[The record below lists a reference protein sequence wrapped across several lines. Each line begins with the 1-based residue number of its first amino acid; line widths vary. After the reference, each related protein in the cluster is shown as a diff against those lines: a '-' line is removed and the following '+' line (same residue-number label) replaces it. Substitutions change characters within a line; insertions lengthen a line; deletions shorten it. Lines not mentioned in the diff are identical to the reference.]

1 MLEGDHAGPRR
12 LPFSFE
18 AKGGVGRLALEGRE
32 IEFTVGPLVVDR
44 LELEVTDLGT
54 DPASAV
60 AERFQRRRTRLRA
73 LAIHVSSS
81 ALDERVEQLRRPL
94 AGLGITQ
101 LSARLNDGFVSVRAR
116 AADGLAAA
124 DVSFRIQIVSAGTQ
138 LRALAS
144 TIRVH
149 GHLPTP
155 GPVIVDRILVAMLG
169 ATDAAGV
176 VERPHVRGLC
186 DVEIDLVGA
195 LLWHVLPPA
204 GWRLPSVGDLEL
216 VRITIARGALEVVY
230 GPAGTRTGELGVRP
244 QTHQLAAAH
253 DLMLSAD
260 TQLREGHFEDAMRGY
275 RALLASG
282 GPEQPLL
289 LERLLALAAARPA
302 WFFDG
307 LELSRQALG
316 RWPNFPPSH
325 AALASITLAQG
336 DARIAAEHLT
346 ALAQLASAE
355 GDDDQAALSALAGA
369 RLLRVLDPR
378 AATQLYQLALEH
390 DASSSEAADAL
401 ADRFAD
407 EQRWPELVRLVRAR
421 AVITPDLGRA
431 VQLRLRLADVFVH
444 HLDDPHSAQQELAV
458 ARHLAP
464 DDPAVHEMTATI
476 LSTIDPVAAIAAWQD
491 VARLA
496 EARGD
501 HRTTARALAIVG
513 DKLVHIGAGAHEA
526 EAAWTRAL
534 ELDPL
539 QADAIAGLAYAAAAR
554 EDHATA
560 ADYLERLRG
569 IGLPPQV
576 SARHELA
583 LARSLVAIG
592 RTDDARASLRR
603 ATLAGGETAAE
614 AHAVLA
620 EVAEAS
626 DDRDHAATELDTAI
640 GQLLD
645 LASHAS
651 LTDPTSERMYTRAA
665 ELAMARASLFDRS
678 GQASAASGEWMRAH
692 ELAVRHAPQIA
703 RSAARTML
711 ARSGDTGTERQWIDA
726 VLATRPP
733 PAERA
738 QLLVRRAAARRDERA
753 PDMAAALADL
763 HEALRI
769 CEGMASNQDGTDP
782 EATEIRRR
790 AYQLEAEL
798 LAKSGDQRARAQALA
813 ALAKMA
819 AREDRVESETAAAA
833 AWLAADEPAAA
844 LPHGARAHAAL
855 EPEVPSR
862 IRRDVLLTLGEA
874 AWRQRAWPDVMR
886 AYRGLIDE
894 PNIDTVTAPRLGV
907 YRYRLAVAADRT
919 GDAAIAIEA
928 LRPLVDDGDTTTKG
942 AGSIANGMTPELRGQ
957 ALRLFADL
965 AERTGDLAAA
975 ATALEGFASL
985 AVDSSPTAR
994 ADAMYRAGELFR
1006 RADRGD
1012 DAIRCLESALR
1023 ISETHL
1029 PALDALEMAWRE
1041 RGDNERVSVILGRK
1055 VAATTRHPARQKPLL
1070 SRLGDLQD
1078 QLGRP
1083 DVALATHQRALEID
1097 PTWRPSLR
1105 YVTLRLRDAGQLI
1118 AAAGGLAQLAG
1129 ELPGDTGVDLAIVAR
1144 ERQVAAVALSELV
1157 LTLDAKQLDAVAEVA
1172 RPALERASAD
1182 GADVAGGLAR
1192 IRGEVVHVTTITTFA
1207 AEEDT
1212 ASGRASSPSIGALS
1226 LKDAAQRARL
1236 AGKLDDALAT
1246 LEAANHVNP
1255 GDVAVLQELVELAS
1269 ELGDHAAA
1277 ARHLTALADL
1287 MSGARRGNALLE
1299 LAELYYD
1306 HLDDAARGRQAMRA
1320 AAEAFG
1326 KGARRDATLRMVASE
1341 ARANLAWAIAV
1352 EALEGIDPARR
1363 AASDISDLA
1372 NALVRSGRDG
1382 AALALVED
1390 PDVAAKLGDGGE
1402 LANTI
1407 RASRDRKLAFARALE
1422 HEADTARGPS
1432 ESEANEL
1439 REAADAIRTSADPRT
1454 KTLPGVVA
1462 DPADDSTS
1470 EPRTKTKPGPAEAP
1484 SPPSTNT
1491 LGRIKLVSVPRPP
1504 PPQPIIE
1511 IRQSDPEIEI
1521 IEETEADDGFQ
1532 SVTDAR
1538 IKSGP
1543 IAIVVPEEDGFQSL
1557 TDPRVKSGPIAL
1569 PVDLASAPARIEDAR
1584 GSGLIEPPPETTLR
1598 DLPAQT
1604 PTLRLFAAVEPTDEP
1619 PAADIV
1625 RSPAQIVDD
1634 ESDIALREYD
1644 AASPDE
1650 SPAVTLRGMSRVD
1663 DASEG
1668 DPPRKPPTLPPLQAL
1683 RRPAATNPPRTTLRE
1698 FTAETDSSIPT
1709 LDDAPSEAPTPPRT
1723 TTPSYASRTPSG
1735 PIPTITGTGPIPTI
1749 TGSGPIPVILEDRP
1763 TGRRSSST
1771 IAPPTP
1777 TGDRPRAP
1785 SVPPPMSPP
1794 LPPTVTIQP
1803 ASRRAPTTPPT
1814 VGGLPPVPAP
1824 AGRER
1829 RPSSLPPMN
1838 QASTEASPPPL
1849 ADARTRTP
1857 SSNPVP
1863 AGLRKPP
1870 SAPPPIAP
1878 LPATTLRE
1886 YTPAVPRDPAVPTR
1900 EDATTSALLPPSVA
1914 DVPSLKLS
1922 RTTNTALVTVDA
1934 LAISRA
1940 SADKLDHPPEPT
1952 ASQEPSRAATEQID
1966 APNVT
1971 TASLLTDERE
1981 RLLAAHRE
1989 TPDDVPTLTAL
2000 LANLLEAPALRRQ
2013 VLDAAQRTTHGPAL
2027 AIVLYE
2033 LALHARA
2040 AQDLIR
2046 AAALLSRAH
2055 ETDPSYAPV
2064 WMPLADTLAASDE
2077 LDAARELYEKVAV
2090 SDAYDVRRRAFAQ
2103 DRADALGKDG
2113 TVVSGEIVARPRKS
2127 QRSVARNPELDRA
2140 RVLADAD
2147 DIKGAIAVA
2156 EQIATA
2162 NADDVAA
2169 LELLEQLY
2177 LRVNDVTGASE
2188 AIGRQLKIKDDE
2200 IEKAALWRRRAKL
2213 YRDSLGRDAEA
2224 YRCLKEAHA
2233 CSPNDPEIAYQ
2244 LRTAAMVRGEW
2255 NLVASLLHREIA
2267 AAESPRDRGALHL
2280 ELALIFDER
2289 LDDDAQAQ
2297 TNFEQ
2302 ALAFDPTIPAA
2313 KLPLAR
2319 RYEMLGRHAD
2329 AAAMYEEAAVSARA
2343 ADRAALYE
2351 AAARCRSAAIA
2362 TSAPSRP
2369 TPPGEVPLAT
2379 RVEQAEAAGANDVA
2393 IDLAHQLW
2401 RAEPGHASAYRVL
2414 AANYRTSGDLAA
2426 LTDITGVRASRA
2438 ESPEERAAAWI
2449 SVARLAEDL
2458 GTLDQAARAYDL
2470 ALVEDP
2476 GHIEALDAR
2485 GSLAFR
2491 LDDFSTADSI
2501 YRDLTPSE
2509 TLLGID
2515 ELALRRSIISEKLGR
2530 DSEAL
2535 TLAQTAA
2542 EVAPGRRDL
2551 VLRVQ
2556 ELATRIGELDTALA
2570 AARSVLDLVP
2580 LEDEEGKVRA
2590 HFALVE
2596 LLREAGDLDGAVVQ
2610 LERVLRDYPIHSR
2623 ALELLAELHM
2633 ARGDWQTATRILY
2646 QLVPLAPNSQ
2656 QRAERLYRLGE
2667 AVLVHLGDID
2677 RADDV
2682 FLRASDLDPSH
2693 VPTLRRLLDVYWR
2706 ADDPGALVEVASELA
2721 ERGALATGPTAE
2733 GSLAHAFVAAAL
2745 LGDTA
2750 LAGRLGT
2757 ALGDDA
2763 PRWIAS
2769 ALGELTG
2776 RDGRLQLSTAST
2788 AIAELARRGLLDLAK
2803 VRAAAAAPIA
2813 SLLATS

>member
-1 MLEGDHAGPRR
+1 MLEGDHAETRR

-18 AKGGVGRLALEGRE
+18 AKGGIGRLALEGV
-32 IEFTVGPLVVDR
+32 TVGPVVVDR

-54 DPASAV
+54 DPGKAV
-60 AERFQRRRTRLRA
+60 AEKFQRRRTRLRA
-73 LAIHVSSS
+73 LAMHVSTES
-81 ALDERVEQLRRPL
+81 LEQRVEQVRRPL
-94 AGLGITQ
+94 ASLGITQ
-101 LSARLNDGFVSVRAR
+101 LSARLHDGFVSVRAR
-116 AADGLAAA
+116 ASDGLAAA
-124 DVSFRIQIVSAGTQ
+124 DVSFRIQIANAGMH

-149 GHLPTP
+149 GHLPSP
-155 GPVIVDRILVAMLG
+155 GPVIVDRILAALLG
-169 ATDAAGV
+169 ATDAASV
-176 VERPHVRGLC
+176 VERPHTRGLC
-186 DVEIDLVGA
+186 DVEIDLLGA

-204 GWRLPSVGDLEL
+204 GWRLPAIGDLEL
-216 VRITIARGALEVVY
+216 VRIHIARGVLEIAY

-253 DLMLSAD
+253 DLMHSAD
-260 TQLREGHFEDAMRGY
+260 AQLRDGHFEDAMRGY
-275 RALLASG
+275 RALLAAG

-289 LERLLALAAARPA
+289 LERLLAVAAARPA

-307 LELSRQALG
+307 LELARQALG
-316 RWPNFPPSH
+316 RWQSFPPSH

-336 DARIAAEHLT
+336 DARIAAEHL
-346 ALAQLASAE
+346 AQLAQLASAE

-390 DASSSEAADAL
+390 DASSSESADAL
-401 ADRFAD
+401 ADRLAD
-407 EQRWPELVRLVRAR
+407 EQRWTELVRLVRAR
-421 AVITPDLGRA
+421 AVIEADMARA
-431 VQLRLRLADVFVH
+431 VALRLRLADVFVH
-444 HLDDPHSAQQELAV
+444 QLDDPHSAQQELAV

-476 LSTIDPVAAIAAWQD
+476 LSTIDPIAAVSAWQD

-501 HRTTARALAIVG
+501 HRTAARALATVG
-513 DKLVHIGAGAHEA
+513 DKLVATGAGAHEA

-534 ELDPL
+534 SLDPL
-539 QADAIAGLAYAAAAR
+539 QSDAIAGLAYAAAAR

-569 IGLPPQV
+569 IGLSPQI
-576 SARHELA
+576 AGRHELA

-592 RTDDARASLRR
+592 RMDDARASLRR

-620 EVAEAS
+620 EVAEAGG
-626 DDRDHAATELDTAI
+626 DREHASSELDMAI
-640 GQLLD
+640 AQLLE
-645 LASHAS
+645 LAGSA
-651 LTDPTSERMYTRAA
+651 PAGERMYTRAA

-678 GQASAASGEWMRAH
+678 GQASAASGEWVRAH
-692 ELAVRHAPQIA
+692 ELAVAHAPQIA

-711 ARSGDTGTERQWIDA
+711 ARSGDTSTERQWIDA

-733 PAERA
+733 PSERA

-769 CEGMASNQDGTDP
+769 CEALATNQDGTDP
-782 EATEIRRR
+782 EATEIRKR

-813 ALAKMA
+813 ALAKMSV
-819 AREDRVESETAAAA
+819 REATAVERVEVETAAAA

-855 EPEVPSR
+855 EPEVPAR
-862 IRRDVLLTLGEA
+862 VRRDVLLTLGEA

-886 AYRGLIDE
+886 AYRGLLD
-894 PNIDTVTAPRLGV
+894 DLGGTDDVTRAGTF
-907 YRYRLAVAADRT
+907 RYRLAVAADRS
-919 GDAAIAIEA
+919 GDAQVAIAA
-928 LRPLVDDGDTTTKG
+928 LRPLVDET
-942 AGSIANGMTPELRGQ
+942 AAVAHGMTPELRGQ

-965 AERTGDLAAA
+965 AERAGDLAAA
-975 ATALEGFASL
+975 AQALEGFASL

-1029 PALDALEMAWRE
+1029 PALDALELAWRE

-1055 VAATTRHPARQKPLL
+1055 VAATARHPARQKPLL

-1105 YVTLRLRDAGQLI
+1105 YVSVRLRDAGQLV
-1118 AAAGGLAQLAG
+1118 ASAGGLAQLAG
-1129 ELPGDTGVDLAIVAR
+1129 ELPGDTGVDLAIVVR
-1144 ERQVAAVALSELV
+1144 ERQIAAIALAELV
-1157 LTLDAKQLDAVAEVA
+1157 LTLDQQQLESVAPVA

-1182 GADVAGGLAR
+1182 GVDVGTALAR

-1212 ASGRASSPSIGALS
+1212 ASGRASTPSIGALS

-1236 AGKLDDALAT
+1236 AGKLEDALAT

-1255 GDVAVLQELVELAS
+1255 GDVAVLQELVELAT
-1269 ELGDHAAA
+1269 ELRDHAAA

-1299 LAELYYD
+1299 LAGMYYD

-1326 KGARRDATLRMVASE
+1326 KSARRDSTLRMLASE
-1341 ARANLAWAIAV
+1341 ARANLAWAVAV
-1352 EALEGIDPARR
+1352 DALESIEPSRR
-1363 AASDISDLA
+1363 AAGDIADLA
-1372 NALVRSGRDG
+1372 NALVRAGRDG
-1382 AALALVED
+1382 DALALVEE
-1390 PDVAAKLGDGGE
+1390 PEAAAKLGDGGA
-1402 LANTI
+1402 LAASL
-1407 RASRDRKLAFARALE
+1407 RASRDRKLAFADSLA
-1422 HEADTARGPS
+1422 HEADTSRGLP
-1432 ESEANEL
+1432 EVEATEL
-1439 REAADAIRTSADPRT
+1439 RETAEAIRASTDTRT
-1454 KTLPGVVA
+1454 KTLPGVVV
-1462 DPADDSTS
+1462 DPTEAAP
-1470 EPRTKTKPGPAEAP
+1470 EPRTRTRPGPAEAP
-1484 SPPSTNT
+1484 APPTPTPGT
-1491 LGRIKLVSVPRPP
+1491 LGRIKLVSVPRTAPP
-1504 PPQPIIE
+1504 AFPPIIE

-1521 IEETEADDGFQ
+1521 IEERPLDEDPRETGFQ
-1532 SVTDAR
+1532 SVTNPR

-1543 IAIVVPEEDGFQSL
+1543 IAIPL
-1557 TDPRVKSGPIAL
+1557 
-1569 PVDLASAPARIEDAR
+1569 DLASAPSRMEDAR
-1584 GSGLIEPPPETTLR
+1584 GSGIIDVSPETTLR
-1598 DLPAQT
+1598 DMPAQPPSDAPADAETRLFPPMTLT
-1604 PTLRLFAAVEPTDEP
+1604 PAHAEAPATTLRPFEAVRPPAQLVEDEP
-1619 PAADIV
+1619 DL
-1625 RSPAQIVDD
+1625 
-1634 ESDIALREYD
+1634 ALREFEAATPD
-1644 AASPDE
+1644 EASP
-1650 SPAVTLRGMSRVD
+1650 AITLRGMPQ
-1663 DASEG
+1663 ASDEPG
-1668 DPPRKPPTLPPLQAL
+1668 AESAEEAARKPPTLPPLQAL
-1683 RRPAATNPPRTTLRE
+1683 RRPAATNPPRTTLRD
-1698 FTAETDSSIPT
+1698 FPSVPPPTSGETET
-1709 LDDAPSEAPTPPRT
+1709 TPSTPRT
-1723 TTPSYASRTPSG
+1723 TTPSYSARPQ
-1735 PIPTITGTGPIPTI
+1735 TGPIPTL
-1749 TGSGPIPVILEDRP
+1749 GSGPIPVISDDRP
-1763 TGRRSSST
+1763 SGRRSAT

-1785 SVPPPMSPP
+1785 SIPPPT
-1794 LPPTVTIQP
+1794 L
-1803 ASRRAPTTPPT
+1803 
-1814 VGGLPPVPAP
+1814 GGLPPVPAP

-1829 RPSSLPPMN
+1829 RPSSVPPTTASLPATALPP
-1838 QASTEASPPPL
+1838 
-1849 ADARTRTP
+1849 
-1857 SSNPVP
+1857 V
-1863 AGLRKPP
+1863 
-1870 SAPPPIAP
+1870 AP
-1878 LPATTLRE
+1878 LPATTVRE
-1886 YTPAVPRDPAVPTR
+1886 YTPAVPRDPAPAR
-1900 EDATTSALLPPSVA
+1900 EDALASALLPPSA
-1914 DVPSLKLS
+1914 GDIPSLTLS
-1922 RTTNTALVTVDA
+1922 RTTNTSLVTLDA
-1934 LAISRA
+1934 LA
-1940 SADKLDHPPEPT
+1940 L
-1952 ASQEPSRAATEQID
+1952 SRAAADGLDHVPDRAPADSASTSVTEPETTFASRATEKID
-1966 APNVT
+1966 AASIT

-1989 TPDDVPTLTAL
+1989 APDDVPTLTAL
-2000 LANLLEAPALRRQ
+2000 LANLLDAPALRRE

-2046 AAALLSRAH
+2046 TAALLSRAH

-2090 SDAYDVRRRAFAQ
+2090 SDAYDVRRRAFAK

-2113 TVVSGEIVARPRKS
+2113 TVVSGEIVARTRPS
-2127 QRSVARNPELDRA
+2127 QRSSVQNPEIERA
-2140 RVLADAD
+2140 RTLADAD
-2147 DIKGAIAVA
+2147 DLKGAIAIA
-2156 EQIATA
+2156 EQIATS
-2162 NADDVAA
+2162 NPDDVAA

-2177 LRVNDVTGASE
+2177 LRVNDVTGASG
-2188 AIGRQLKIKDDE
+2188 AIGRQLLVKDDE

-2233 CSPNDPEIAYQ
+2233 CAPADPEIAYQ

-2255 NLVASLLHREIA
+2255 DLVASLLFREIA
-2267 AAESPRDRGALHL
+2267 AAESARERGALHL
-2280 ELALIFDER
+2280 ELALVFDER

-2297 TNFEQ
+2297 THFEQ
-2302 ALAFDPTIPAA
+2302 ALALDPTIPAA

-2319 RYEMLGRHAD
+2319 RYEKLGRYTD
-2329 AAAMYEEAAVSARA
+2329 AAGLYEEAATSARA
-2343 ADRAALYE
+2343 ADRAALFE
-2351 AAARCRSAAIA
+2351 AATRCRTAAEA
-2362 TSAPSRP
+2362 QAPSRP
-2369 TPPGEVPLAT
+2369 TPPGDIPLAT
-2379 RVEQAEAAGANDVA
+2379 RVEQAEAAGATDVA
-2393 IDLAHQLW
+2393 LDLAHQLW
-2401 RAEPGHASAYRVL
+2401 RAEPGHALAYRVL
-2414 AANYRTSGDLAA
+2414 AANYRTSGDLPA

-2438 ESPEERAAAWI
+2438 DNPEERAAAWI
-2449 SVARLAEDL
+2449 SVARLAEEV
-2458 GTLDQAARAYDL
+2458 GQLDQAARAYDL

-2476 GHIEALDAR
+2476 GHVEALDAR

-2509 TLLGID
+2509 TQLGID
-2515 ELALRRSIISEKLGR
+2515 ELAFRRSIISERLGR

-2551 VLRVQ
+2551 MTRVQ

-2570 AARSVLDLVP
+2570 AARAVLDLVP
-2580 LEDEEGKVRA
+2580 LEDEEGKLRA

-2596 LLREAGDLDGAVVQ
+2596 LLREAGDLDGAVAQ

-2623 ALELLAELHM
+2623 AMETLAELHM
-2633 ARGDWQTATRILY
+2633 ARGDWPTATRILY
-2646 QLVPLAPNSQ
+2646 QLVPLAPTSV
-2656 QRAERLYRLGE
+2656 QRAERLSRLGE
-2667 AVLVHLGDID
+2667 AVLVHLGDVD
-2677 RADDV
+2677 RADDI

-2706 ADDPGALVEVASELA
+2706 SDDPGALVEVASELA
-2721 ERGALATGPTAE
+2721 ERGALATGPTPE
-2733 GSLAHAFVAAAL
+2733 TSLAHAFVATAL
-2745 LGDTA
+2745 LGDSA
-2750 LAGRLGT
+2750 LATRLLT

-2763 PRWIAS
+2763 PRWIAN
-2769 ALGELTG
+2769 ALLELVG
-2776 RDGRLQLSTAST
+2776 RDGRLQLASAAT
-2788 AIAELARRGLLDLAK
+2788 AIGELARRGTIDLAK
-2803 VRAAAAAPIA
+2803 VRAAAAGTPV
-2813 SLLATS
+2813 ATALV